1 MDDMEL
7 PSYREG
13 SSLAVVPDSV
23 NIPPPCYSK
32 PPSYKESASAD
43 EQRCSYDPSDLESG
57 DTAESQPRARNC
69 LGRFWKILKQSILK
83 IAPITSVVL
92 WFSV

>member
-23 NIPPPCYSK
+23 NIPPRAIRNPPHTKSQHPQMSK
-32 PPSYKESASAD
+32 DALMIHQTSNQVTQQNPS
-43 EQRCSYDPSDLESG
+43 
-57 DTAESQPRARNC
+57 
-69 LGRFWKILKQSILK
+69 LGREIAWSILK